1 MNSEEEVR
9 DVCAVCVCGGGEGE
23 EGVHVCVEVR
33 EGEGELAYMLTF
45 RNLTYFPHVIIV
57 MYFM

>member
-1 MNSEEEVR
+1 M
-9 DVCAVCVCGGGEGE
+9 CVWWGGCEGGGGI
-23 EGVHVCVEVR
+23 HVCVEVR

-45 RNLTYFPHVIIV
+45 LPFHSGNLTYFPHVIIV

>member
-1 MNSEEEVR
+1 MFVQYM
-9 DVCAVCVCGGGEGE
+9 CVYGWGWGGG
-23 EGVHVCVEVR
+23 GVHVCVEVR

-45 RNLTYFPHVIIV
+45 LPFSSGSLTYFPHVIIV

>member
-1 MNSEEEVR
+1 MFVQ
-9 DVCAVCVCGGGEGE
+9 CLCVLGGGG
-23 EGVHVCVEVR
+23 GGGIHVCVEVR

-45 RNLTYFPHVIIV
+45 LPFHSGNLTYFPHVIIV